1 VTPTTLTPEQ
11 QATIQQ
17 ALGLPAGSTITLE
30 QTQTHDGGTLTIEEE
45 ATGEGAS
52 LRASGEKVVSDFN
65 ATAPGASLTGKGGAS
80 GGDTQTI
87 NKIAGGGSLWSN
99 PILWVGILSI
109 LLGIGTL
116 VVRPP
121 MIPVMIPM
129 RATIILIGA
138 GIGFVIAALYPVL
151 LLFIVAGVVAVLLV
165 PYVQREYTTA
175 REKTE
180 AENGKKVQ
188 KTLRSVAASISDFKQ
203 AAKDPTNPTISPDS
217 WNRLKGLL
225 ESHLEDDEKPI
236 IETIRR
242 EDRLA

>member
-1 VTPTTLTPEQ
+1 
-11 QATIQQ
+11 
-17 ALGLPAGSTITLE
+17 
-30 QTQTHDGGTLTIEEE
+30 
-45 ATGEGAS
+45 
-52 LRASGEKVVSDFN
+52 
-65 ATAPGASLTGKGGAS
+65 
-80 GGDTQTI
+80 
-87 NKIAGGGSLWSN
+87 
-99 PILWVGILSI
+99 
-109 LLGIGTL
+109 
-116 VVRPP
+116 
-121 MIPVMIPM
+121 
-129 RATIILIGA
+129 
-138 GIGFVIAALYPVL
+138 VL